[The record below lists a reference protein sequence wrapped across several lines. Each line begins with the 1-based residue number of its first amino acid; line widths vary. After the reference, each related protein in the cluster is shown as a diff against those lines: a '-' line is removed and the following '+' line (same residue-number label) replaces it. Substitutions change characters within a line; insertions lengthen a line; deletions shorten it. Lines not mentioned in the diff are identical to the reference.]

1 MTSMRRSSWL
11 WTTRFKSRRRTLVLT
26 VAPASRHMR
35 AAALSNGMALGRS
48 KPERGHDA
56 RWSPRASRRR
66 LQGQVAG
73 TKGNCKRKRRRSSTR
88 KEAGSSR
95 SSGEVGSAVKTLA
108 ATGQTGTRTMPAT
121 SRQVAVQFTLP
132 NCKVSLQC
140 STTKS
145 P

>member
-1 MTSMRRSSWL
+1 MTSMRRSCWL
-11 WTTRFKSRRRTLVLT
+11 WTTRFKSRRTTLVLT

-35 AAALSNGMALGRS
+35 AAALSSGMALGRS

-108 ATGQTGTRTMPAT
+108 ANGPDWEAMPVTKRQGAVRGRRQMPGLPPVRLT
-121 SRQVAVQFTLP
+121 VASRE
-132 NCKVSLQC
+132 
-140 STTKS
+140 
-145 P
+145 